1 MEATLDHPANIDP
14 SAGTPKEK
22 PAEKEASASKSA
34 ITLNH
39 LKHALR
45 VVGAAIQSRTTIP
58 ILQGVRIEQ
67 LPAGLAVEATSLD
80 VYIRALVP
88 ESNGPDKALV
98 IPADKFTA
106 WTKLLDGEDVTISTT
121 STRSTVKCGRS
132 RAVLPIM
139 PAANWPDNTVYG
151 LKGDGIT
158 LKQSDLARAL
168 RFAMIAVCED
178 ASRFNLNSI
187 KLEGDGE
194 TLKLIATNGHC
205 MMVYSTPCGEK
216 IDLLLPSILIKALL
230 PLLNG
235 DDDGVDV
242 NFDANRIL
250 ASVSAETPVFIASPK
265 MNGQFPTWQNCF
277 PNDKRTEVTVNAKDM
292 LSSLERCA
300 LLSDEKS
307 GLVVLNFGEQ
317 IVLSSASALN
327 GESQETV
334 DCVGAPK
341 EPLRIGINSEY
352 LINLTKKL
360 DGEMRIALPGGSPK
374 ATALQGHTARW

>member
-1 MEATLDHPANIDP
+1 MEATL
-14 SAGTPKEK
+14 EK
-22 PAEKEASASKSA
+22 PAEQATSAAKSA

-39 LKHALR
+39 LQHALR
-45 VVGAAIQSRTTIP
+45 VVGAAIQSRTIIP

-67 LPAGLAVEATSLD
+67 LPTGLAVEATSLD

-88 ESNGPDKALV
+88 ESNGPEKALV

-106 WTKLLDGEDVTISTT
+106 WTKLLDGEGVTISTT

-139 PAANWPDNTVYG
+139 PDANWPDNSIYG

-178 ASRFNLNSI
+178 ASRFTLNGI
-187 KLEGDGE
+187 KLEGNGE

-205 MMVYSTPCGEK
+205 MMVYSMPCAEK

-230 PLLNG
+230 PLL
-235 DDDGVDV
+235 DGNDEGIDV
-242 NFDANRIL
+242 NYDANRIL
-250 ASVSAETPVFIASPK
+250 ASVSAETLVFIGSPK
-265 MNGQFPTWQNCF
+265 MNGQFPNWQACL
-277 PNDKRTEVTVNAKDM
+277 PNDKRVEITVNAKDM

-300 LLSDEKS
+300 LLSDERS
-307 GLVVLNFGEQ
+307 GLVILNFGEQ

-341 EPLRIGINSEY
+341 EPLQIGINSEY

-360 DGEMRIALPGGSPK
+360 DGEMQIALPANHQKPLLFK
-374 ATALQGHTARW
+374 ATPHDGEQLSYIIMPMRV